1 MLKSQRFVRAGRIG
15 ALYDLAVTAPF
26 ATPWTAA
33 LVLTVLGKLHDS
45 LGLPGEAM
53 PEFETSHM
61 LYVTLFGIIVTLW
74 SVVRIVRPIPLL
86 IAADTIGRAA
96 FSMTFIWTLTQ
107 GHSAIVVPF
116 LVLEVAFL
124 VYQALGVRAA
134 LRADRKAVA
143 AHPVG
148 SGVPATAN

>member
-1 MLKSQRFVRAGRIG
+1 MLKSQRYVRAGRIG

-74 SVVRIVRPIPLL
+74 SVVRIVRPVPLL
-86 IAADTIGRAA
+86 IVADTIGRAA

-107 GHSAIVVPF
+107 GHSAVVVPF

-124 VYQALGVRAA
+124 VCQAMGVRA
-134 LRADRKAVA
+134 
-143 AHPVG
+143 
-148 SGVPATAN
+148 

>member
-1 MLKSQRFVRAGRIG
+1 MKSQRFVRAGRIG
-15 ALYDLAVTAPF
+15 ALYDLAVTALF

-33 LVLTVLGKLHDS
+33 LVLSVLGKLHHS

-53 PEFETSHM
+53 PEFDTSHL

-74 SVVRIVRPIPLL
+74 SAVRVLRPIPLL

-96 FSMTFIWTLTQ
+96 FSLTFVWTLTQ
-107 GHSAIVVPF
+107 GHSTVVVPF

-124 VYQALGVRAA
+124 VYQTLGVRAA
-134 LRADRKAVA
+134 LRADRKADVS
-143 AHPVG
+143 HPAG
-148 SGVPATAN
+148 TGTPVPVS

>member
-33 LVLTVLGKLHDS
+33 LMLTVLGKLHDS

-124 VYQALGVRAA
+124 VYQGLGVRAA
-134 LRADRKAVA
+134 LRADRKAGS
-143 AHPVG
+143 AHPVS
-148 SGVPATAN
+148 SGVPATAR

>member
-1 MLKSQRFVRAGRIG
+1 MKSQRFVRAGRIG
-15 ALYDLAVTAPF
+15 ALYDLAVTALF

-33 LVLTVLGKLHDS
+33 LVLSVLGKLHHS

-53 PEFETSHM
+53 PEFDTSHL

-74 SVVRIVRPIPLL
+74 SVVRVLRPIPLL

-96 FSMTFIWTLTQ
+96 FSLTFIWTLTQ
-107 GHSAIVVPF
+107 GHSTIVVPF

-134 LRADRKAVA
+134 LRADRKAA
-143 AHPVG
+143 ASHPAG
-148 SGVPATAN
+148 TATPVPVS